1 MPSMTKRS
9 FSPSLFGV
17 NTFGTMVSQA
27 WEVTSTLMLVPHS
40 SVMTTVVVVLA
51 PPTYMLPV
59 PLVNVTVESV
69 SALSTVPSSPV
80 KV

>member
-17 NTFGTMVSQA
+17 KMLGTMVSQA
-27 WEVTSTLMLVPHS
+27 SEVTSTLMLVPHS
-40 SVMTTVVVVLA
+40 SVMTTVVVVLL

-59 PLVNVTVESV
+59 PFVKTTVESV
-69 SALSTVPSSPV
+69 S
-80 KV
+80 